1 MKILLSRNKE
11 IIKEYI
17 AENSKI
23 GFIPTASE
31 LENDRW
37 YMEKDKEDLIKMKFN
52 VIDIDISKESKEKII
67 EKFNSVD
74 VIFVAGGNCF
84 YLLQQL
90 KMKDVLQ
97 ELIEFAN
104 NKIYIGSSA
113 GSCITCPS
121 IDYAKELDD
130 ISQAQLL
137 NDCTAMNLV
146 DFYILPHYKSK
157 EKYTKLAD
165 EIKNSYKN
173 YKFIKLSN
181 EQAIIVD
188 NMNNYKVVETK

>member
-1 MKILLSRNKE
+1 
-11 IIKEYI
+11 
-17 AENSKI
+17 
-23 GFIPTASE
+23 
-31 LENDRW
+31 
-37 YMEKDKEDLIKMKFN
+37 
-52 VIDIDISKESKEKII
+52 
-67 EKFNSVD
+67 
-74 VIFVAGGNCF
+74 
-84 YLLQQL
+84 
-90 KMKDVLQ
+90 MKDVLQ